1 MVKILKV
8 SVMDI
13 LNRDDK
19 VESLY
24 GWATGDKNFKGK
36 KGSDY
41 RALVKNVNFIL

>member
-1 MVKILKV
+1 MVTIFKM
-8 SVMDI
+8 SVLAV

-24 GWATGDKNFKGK
+24 GWTTGDNFKGK

-41 RALVKNVNFIL
+41 RALTGKQC

>member
-8 SVMDI
+8 SVMAI